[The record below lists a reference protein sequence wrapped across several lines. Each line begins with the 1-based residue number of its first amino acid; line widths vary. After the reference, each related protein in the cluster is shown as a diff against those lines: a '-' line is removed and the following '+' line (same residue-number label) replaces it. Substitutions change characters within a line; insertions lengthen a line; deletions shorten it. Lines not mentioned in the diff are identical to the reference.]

1 MSSTRIPPARRAFN
15 ARRHLATLAALVGL
29 LSFANLL
36 VGPPAHAYPPAPPS
50 AATARSYLAGLT
62 VRGEGSM
69 SGYDRDKFPH
79 WASQGNSCDTRET
92 VLKRDGS
99 GVTTGSDCYPTSG
112 SWYSVYD
119 GVWSYA
125 PSDIDIDHMVPL
137 AEAWR
142 SGASGWSTSSR
153 EAFANDLS
161 TSQLIAVTD
170 NSNQSKSDRDPS
182 EWLPPRS
189 SYHCMYARMWVWVKH
204 TYNLTVDSPEK
215 SALSGILNG
224 C

>member
-1 MSSTRIPPARRAFN
+1 MSTTRIPLARRVFN
-15 ARRHLATLAALVGL
+15 ARRHVATLAALVGL
-29 LSFANLL
+29 LTFANLL

-62 VRGEGSM
+62 VSSEGSM

-79 WASQGNSCDTRET
+79 WSSQGNNCNTRET

-99 GVTTGSDCYPTSG
+99 GVSTGSDCYPTSG

-125 PSDIDIDHMVPL
+125 PSDIDIDHVVPL

-142 SGASGWSTSSR
+142 SGASGWSDSTR
-153 EAFANDLS
+153 EALANDLS
-161 TSQLIAVTD
+161 ISQLIAVTD
-170 NSNQSKSDRDPS
+170 NSNQSKSDRDPA

-204 TYNLTVDSPEK
+204 DWNMTVDSAEK

>member
-1 MSSTRIPPARRAFN
+1 MSSTRIPLTRGAFN
-15 ARRHLATLAALVGL
+15 ARRHLMTLAALVGML
-29 LSFANLL
+29 TFANLL
-36 VGPPAHAYPPAPPS
+36 VGPPAHAYPPSPPS
-50 AATARSYLAGLT
+50 AATARSYLGSLS
-62 VRGEGSM
+62 VGSEGSM
-69 SGYDRDKFPH
+69 NGYDRDKFPH
-79 WASQGNSCDTRET
+79 WSGQGDNCNTREY

-99 GVTTGSDCYPTSG
+99 GVSTGGDCYPTSG

-119 GVWSYA
+119 GVWA
-125 PSDIDIDHMVPL
+125 EEPSDIDIDHVVPL

-161 TSQLIAVTD
+161 ISQLIAVTD

-182 EWLPPRS
+182 EWLPRS
-189 SYHCMYARMWVWVKH
+189 SYHCMYARMWVWVK
-204 TYNLTVDSPEK
+204 YDWNLTVDSAER

>member
-1 MSSTRIPPARRAFN
+1 MSSLRTTLAHSPVDARRRYAV
-15 ARRHLATLAALVGL
+15 LAALVGL
-29 LSFANLL
+29 FSLAALL
-36 VGPPAHAYPPAPPS
+36 TGPPAHAYPPYPPS
-50 AATARSYLAGLT
+50 ASTARSYLAALT
-62 VRGEGSM
+62 VRSEGSM
-69 SGYDRDKFPH
+69 TGYDRDKFPH
-79 WASQGNSCDTRET
+79 WISQGDNCNTREV
-92 VLKRDGS
+92 VLERDGVDV
-99 GVTTGSDCYPTSG
+99 VTGADCYPDSG

-125 PSDIDIDHMVPL
+125 ASDMDIDHVVPL

-153 EAFANDLS
+153 QAFANDLS
-161 TSQLIAVTD
+161 ISQLIAVTD

-189 SYHCMYARMWVWVKH
+189 SYHCMYARMWVWVK
-204 TYNLTVDSPEK
+204 YDWNLTVDSAEK
-215 SALSGILNG
+215 TALSNILSG

>member
-1 MSSTRIPPARRAFN
+1 MFAMRHTLAHPAVDARRRIAVV
-15 ARRHLATLAALVGL
+15 AALVGL
-29 LSFANLL
+29 LSLAALL
-36 VGPPAHAYPPAPPS
+36 TGPPAHAYPPYPPS
-50 AATARSYLAGLT
+50 ASTARSYLASLT
-62 VRGEGSM
+62 VRSEGSM
-69 SGYDRDKFPH
+69 SGYSRDKFPH
-79 WASQGNSCDTRET
+79 WIQQGNSCDTREY
-92 VLKRDGS
+92 VLKRDG
-99 GVTTGSDCYPTSG
+99 VNVVTGSDCYPDSG

-125 PSDIDIDHMVPL
+125 ASDVDIDHMVPL

-153 EAFANDLS
+153 QAFANDLS
-161 TSQLIAVTD
+161 ISQLIAVTD

-204 TYNLTVDSPEK
+204 DWGLTVDSAEK
-215 SALSGILNG
+215 TALSNILSG

>member
-1 MSSTRIPPARRAFN
+1 MTSTRIPLARGAFN
-15 ARRHLATLAALVGL
+15 ARRHLMTLAALVGL
-29 LSFANLL
+29 LTFANLL
-36 VGPPAHAYPPAPPS
+36 VGPPAHAYPPTPPS
-50 AATARSYLAGLT
+50 AATARSYLASLT
-62 VRGEGSM
+62 VRSEGSM
-69 SGYDRDKFPH
+69 TGYDRDKFPH
-79 WASQGNSCDTRET
+79 WSSQGNNCNTREY

-99 GVTTGSDCYPTSG
+99 GVTTGGDCYPTSG

-125 PSDIDIDHMVPL
+125 PSDIDIDHVVAL

-142 SGASGWSTSSR
+142 SGANNWTTSQR

-161 TSQLIAVTD
+161 ISQLIAVTD

-189 SYHCMYARMWVWVKH
+189 SYHCMYARMWVWVK
-204 TYNLTVDSPEK
+204 YDWNLTLDSAEK
-215 SALSGILNG
+215 STLSGILNG